1 MAEQALAAMK
11 DDVNDFIAEHEH
23 KDKSMQEVLTWNT
36 IKKTYDFKL

>member
-1 MAEQALAAMK
+1 MK
-11 DDVNDFIAEHEH
+11 DEVNDFIAEPEH